1 MTEQILTVGHLV
13 IARWQS
19 FTPQGIERLLNT
31 VRELVAT
38 GTPPIYVSMVGSDF
52 VLPNAATRKLLLE
65 ATDEV
70 RRTCANVC
78 LVLDGDGIA
87 FSAVRSIAAGMFLAR
102 GDRRMKMYR
111 SLRDVLVERAAD
123 RVDVVLDAARNAAIA
138 A

>member
-19 FTPQGIERLLNT
+19 FTPQGIERLLT
-31 VRELVAT
+31 AVRELVAT

-52 VLPNAATRKLLLE
+52 VLPDAATRKLLLD

-70 RRTCANVC
+70 RRTCSSVC

-123 RVDVVLDAARNAAIA
+123 RVDVVLDAARTAAIA